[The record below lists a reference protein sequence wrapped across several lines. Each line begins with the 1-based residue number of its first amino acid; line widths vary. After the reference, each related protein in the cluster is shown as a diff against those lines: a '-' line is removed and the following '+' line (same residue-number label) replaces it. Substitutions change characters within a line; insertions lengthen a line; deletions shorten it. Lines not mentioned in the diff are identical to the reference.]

1 MDLPAAVQ
9 LIESGPGEGFHRER
23 LHLPIQVKLEI
34 VRRIADAGV
43 REIVVGRFA
52 EEDEPPPKLADAATL
67 FARLADE
74 LSEAP
79 RPLVCAARVSGPVS
93 ARRALAAGAR
103 RLVTTVPATDG
114 WAVRHDRAPGG
125 RQGALD
131 RLAEIAGLA
140 GASGA
145 ELAVT
150 VPAAF
155 GCPVDGPVA
164 PAAVRALVERL
175 IGLIGEAAFGAPAR
189 LTLADDAGLSTP
201 LDVEALV
208 HAVADLPAFERIAVR
223 LSDTRGLAF
232 ANALAALQAGV
243 RALDGAIA
251 GVGGSPI
258 QPEAP
263 GPVPT
268 EDLAYLCGE
277 LGVATGVDFRLLRRA
292 ARRTLEAVA
301 RPLAS
306 RTVNIE
312 PRESVYARLRSATG
326 RASGGAS
333 GGASG

>member
-1 MDLPAAVQ
+1 MDLPAVVQ

-23 LHLPIQVKLEI
+23 LHLPTQVKLEI

-43 REIVVGRFA
+43 REIVVSRFA

-74 LSEAP
+74 LSEAS
-79 RPLVCAARVSGPVS
+79 RPPVCAARVSGPVS

-114 WAVRHDRAPGG
+114 WAVRYGGAPEG

-131 RLAEIAGLA
+131 RLAEIAALA
-140 GASGA
+140 GAAGA

-150 VPAAF
+150 VLAAF

-164 PAAVRALVERL
+164 PAAVRALLERL
-175 IGLIGEAAFGAPAR
+175 TGEAVYGAPAR
-189 LTLADDAGLSTP
+189 LTLADDAGLATP
-201 LDVEALV
+201 PGVEALV
-208 HAVADLPAFERIAVR
+208 RAVADLPAFERLAVR
-223 LSDTRGLAF
+223 LSDTRGLAL

-251 GVGGSPI
+251 GVGGSPV
-258 QPEAP
+258 QPGAP

-277 LGVATGVDFRLLRRA
+277 LDVATGVDFRMLRRA

-306 RTVNIE
+306 RTVNVE
-312 PRESVYARLRSATG
+312 PRESVYARVRSATD
-326 RASGGAS
+326 RVSSGAS
-333 GGASG
+333 GGTSG